1 MKWFDIIRKEEEE
14 EEEMTEESSSSPP
27 EIPKAKD
34 KEEQVV
40 HFVDPD
46 DEDEINEV

>member
-1 MKWFDIIRKEEEE
+1 MKWFDIIRKDED
-14 EEEMTEESSSSPP
+14 EEMTEESPSSPP
-27 EIPKAKD
+27 EIPPAKD

-46 DEDEINEV
+46 DEDEVNAV